1 MPHFPPPGGAGTN
14 AAGAA
19 AQGLWENAEMA
30 APIAHVVPVL
40 ETPRLRLR
48 PYQAGDAEAM
58 FALYSDPRVMRYW
71 SFPPWREQ
79 AQAEAYVQ
87 RAVAEM
93 HAGELMPWAVARRE
107 DDLLVGTATLHSWH
121 QAQCRAE
128 LGYSLSPAQQGR
140 GFATEALHAMLE
152 FAFGPLGLRRVE
164 ADVDPRN
171 LASCRLLERLGFRRE
186 GLLRARWEVAGEV
199 CDSAF
204 FGLLAEEFASPL
216 PAHRTD
222 AAESTP

>member
-1 MPHFPPPGGAGTN
+1 
-14 AAGAA
+14 
-19 AQGLWENAEMA
+19 MA
-30 APIAHVVPVL
+30 VPTAHEVPVL

-48 PYQAGDAEAM
+48 PYRASDAAAM

-140 GFATEALHAMLE
+140 GIATEALHAMLE

-186 GLLRARWEVAGEV
+186 GLLRARWEVAGEI

-204 FGLLAEEFASPL
+204 FGLLAEEFTSPL
-216 PAHRTD
+216 PAHRPD
-222 AAESTP
+222 AAEATP

>member
-1 MPHFPPPGGAGTN
+1 MAVPT
-14 AAGAA
+14 AA
-19 AQGLWENAEMA
+19 AL
-30 APIAHVVPVL
+30 PVL

-48 PYQAGDAEAM
+48 PYRPTDAAAM

-79 AQAEAYVQ
+79 AQAAAYLERVI
-87 RAVAEM
+87 AETG
-93 HAGELMPWAVARRE
+93 AGQVLAWAVAQRE

-121 QAQCRAE
+121 RDQARAE
-128 LGYSLSPAQQGR
+128 IGYSLSPAHQGR
-140 GFATEALHAMLE
+140 GLASEALRAVLGY
-152 FAFGPLGLRRVE
+152 AFGALGLRRVE

-171 LASCRLLERLGFRRE
+171 GASCRLLERLGFRQE

-204 FGLLAEEFASPL
+204 FGLLADEFLAAAPSRE
-216 PAHRTD
+216 PA
-222 AAESTP
+222 AAEAAS